1 MTRRASLV
9 FLGLG
14 IAWGIPYLLIKVSV
28 EQLTP
33 AQLVFARTAMAAVL
47 LLPIAIWRH
56 ELLAVIR
63 RWPPLLAF
71 VAVEIAVPWLLL
83 SSAERRLPSSI
94 TGLLIAAVPL
104 IGVGVAFVTGRAE
117 RMGASGWAGLGV
129 GFAGVAALVGLD
141 IAGSNLGA
149 VGELAIV
156 AVCYALGPVVLTRWL
171 SDLPSL
177 GVIAAALGISALI
190 YIPVVALD
198 GGVPAA
204 MPAPRI
210 VVSVV
215 LLAVVCTAAA
225 FMMLFFLVAEI
236 GPVRATTITYLNPA
250 VAIVAGALVLGE
262 QVTGWTIMGFALVLA
277 GSYLVNRRPGR
288 RAEPAPSA
296 EESTALS
303 GVPLREHCAAD

>member
-14 IAWGIPYLLIKVSV
+14 VAWGIPYLLIKVAV

-47 LLPIAIWRH
+47 LLPIAGWRR
-56 ELLAVIR
+56 ELLCVLR

-71 VAVEIAVPWLLL
+71 VAVEIAIPWLLL

-104 IGVGVAFVTGRAE
+104 IGVAVAFVTGRAE
-117 RMGASGWAGLGV
+117 RMGRSGWAGLCV

-177 GVIAAALGISALI
+177 GVIAAALGISALV

-204 MPAPRI
+204 MPATRI

-225 FMMLFFLVAEI
+225 FMMLFILVAEI

-250 VAIVAGALVLGE
+250 VAIAAGALVLGE
-262 QVTGWTIMGFALVLA
+262 QISGWTIVGFVLVLA

-288 RAEPAPSA
+288 NRPESDAGEPS
-296 EESTALS
+296 ALS
-303 GVPLREHCAAD
+303 GVALPERCAAD

>member
-1 MTRRASLV
+1 MTRRASLA

-14 IAWGIPYLLIKVSV
+14 VAWGIPYLLIKVAV

-33 AQLVFARTAMAAVL
+33 AQLVFARTAMAALL
-47 LLPIAIWRH
+47 LLPIAAWRH
-56 ELLAVIR
+56 EVLPVLR

-71 VAVEIAVPWLLL
+71 VAVEIAIPWLLL

-117 RMGASGWAGLGV
+117 RMGPAGWTGLCV

-149 VGELAIV
+149 VGELAVV

-171 SDLPSL
+171 SDLPSM
-177 GVIAAALGISALI
+177 GVIAAALGVSALV
-190 YIPVVALD
+190 YLPVVALD

-204 MPAPRI
+204 MPAARI
-210 VVSVV
+210 VVSMV

-225 FMMLFFLVAEI
+225 FVLLFVLVAEI

-262 QVTGWTIMGFALVLA
+262 QITGWTILGFALVLA
-277 GSYLVNRRPGR
+277 GSYLVNRRPTR
-288 RAEPAPSA
+288 RRPEPSA

-303 GVPLREHCAAD
+303 GVALPERCTAD